1 MKWALGAVCIALLVL
16 GCGDAAP
23 AGGGGGG
30 GGGGVS
36 AGVPPL
42 SVVWFGSAFDPA
54 SFAVT
59 DKTSDVKQGSPVVA
73 VGKLFTARPAE
84 EISVRISA
92 GGNVRQ
98 TLPLAPGTT
107 GTIEVAAADLTAAN
121 LGPAT
126 YIVSFVDKKGTVLAA
141 GKLNIIP

>member
-1 MKWALGAVCIALLVL
+1 MRSALGAVCIALLVL

-30 GGGGVS
+30 GGGVS

-42 SVVWFGSAFDPA
+42 AVVWFGSAYDPA

-59 DKTSDVKQGSPVVA
+59 DKTSDVKRGSPVVA
-73 VGKLFTARPAE
+73 VGRLFTARAAE
-84 EISVRISA
+84 EVSAKVSA
-92 GGNVRQ
+92 GGTVIT
-98 TLPLAPGTT
+98 TLPIAPGAS
-107 GTIEVAAADLTAAN
+107 GTIEVAAVDLTPAN

-126 YIVSFVDKKGTVLAA
+126 YIVSFVDKKGTQLAS